1 MTRNSNLIESF
12 KGIIGNKNVITNKW
26 GKEPFITGWRYGKG
40 EALAVVKPGTL
51 VEMWQVLKVCV
62 KNDVSVIMQAAN
74 TGLTGGSTPFGNDY
88 DRPVVIINTL
98 LITSIHL
105 IKNAD
110 QIIALPGSSLYDLET
125 KLKPFF
131 HHPKPV

>member
-1 MTRNSNLIESF
+1 MAL
-12 KGIIGNKNVITNKW
+12 W
-26 GKEPFITGWRYGKG
+26 KG

-51 VEMWQVLKVCV
+51 LEMWQVLKVCV

-98 LITSIHL
+98 RITSIHL
-105 IKNAD
+105 IKT
-110 QIIALPGSSLYDLET
+110 QSKSSRFLEA
-125 KLKPFF
+125 
-131 HHPKPV
+131 VCMI